1 LKLSE
6 PLTNEV
12 LASLARKEHILDV
25 RDELKELVY
34 NQNTLGLK
42 GVKDIQIQLEMKK
55 IEMIGQLVKLK
66 NEISKIEKHDYRPDI
81 SELITDLEIDNAKIH
96 DLYTEVIKLMNDWN
110 EK

>member
-55 IEMIGQLVKLK
+55 IEMIGQLVELK
-66 NEISKIEKHDYRPDI
+66 NEISKIEKHEYRPNI
-81 SELITDLEIDNAKIH
+81 SEFITDLEIDNEKIH
-96 DLYTEVIKLMNDWN
+96 NLYTEVLKLMNDWN